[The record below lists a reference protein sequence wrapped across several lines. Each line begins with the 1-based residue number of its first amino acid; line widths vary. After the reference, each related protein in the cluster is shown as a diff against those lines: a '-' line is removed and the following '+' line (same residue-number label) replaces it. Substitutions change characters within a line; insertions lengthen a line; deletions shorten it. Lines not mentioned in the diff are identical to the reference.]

1 MLLWKKNC
9 NGKLI
14 CDKIYSFDDARRE
27 LWIQFPDK
35 ETFEKQENE
44 TLALLSAS
52 DGQDQVVIYLAKER
66 AMKRLE
72 KNMSVFANN
81 ELINELNKKVGEKN
95 IKVLEKSIEKM

>member
-1 MLLWKKNC
+1 MEEER

-44 TLALLSAS
+44 TLALLSAIQMDRIRS
-52 DGQDQVVIYLAKER
+52 LFTLQK
-66 AMKRLE
+66 
-72 KNMSVFANN
+72 SVQ
-81 ELINELNKKVGEKN
+81 
-95 IKVLEKSIEKM
+95 